1 MKQASTRI
9 TLLFMQLLER
19 QFPIGDT
26 GQRMQL
32 RTASEF
38 AAQLDIHVNYLNKVL
53 KDTTGKTTTENITER
68 ILQEAMLLLKN
79 TDWNV
84 SEIALTLGFNEI
96 ANFNNLFRREIK
108 LSPTK
113 YRAAAAV
120 APRG

>member
-1 MKQASTRI
+1 MKQASSRI
-9 TLLFMQLLER
+9 TLLFMEMLEN

-38 AAQLDIHVNYLNKVL
+38 ARQLDIHVNYLNKVL

-68 ILQEAMLLLKN
+68 ILQEARLLLRN

-84 SEIALTLGFNEI
+84 SDIALTLGFNEI
-96 ANFNNLFRREIK
+96 ANFNNLFRREMK

-113 YRAAAAV
+113 YRSAD
-120 APRG
+120 